1 MKLITL
7 RFADFI
13 SQFRRLVLFVEKTTQ
28 KYQFSISNI
37 IFLDVKPKISGIKSS
52 LGYGVFYIG
61 HEKHYMWYF

>member
-1 MKLITL
+1 
-7 RFADFI
+7 
-13 SQFRRLVLFVEKTTQ
+13 LVLFVEKTTQ